1 MFLRDSLYSKVFS
14 SKDLYLDA
22 QVQAHAQ
29 RPSQLQPLSL
39 PIQKQLDITIRLSLS
54 RYLLVVVLR
63 HSYVLQRARVDA
75 SQRLM
80 RRS

>member
-29 RPSQLQPLSL
+29 RPSQVQPLSL

-54 RYLLVVVLR
+54 RYLLVVLR
-63 HSYVLQRARVDA
+63 HSYVLQRARVGA

>member
-1 MFLRDSLYSKVFS
+1 MSGAASVPSTISITGNFS
-14 SKDLYLDA
+14 HSQVHPSQRQRA
-22 QVQAHAQ
+22 SQVQ
-29 RPSQLQPLSL
+29 LGSL
-39 PIQKQLDITIRLSLS
+39 PTQKQLAIIRLSLS

>member
-29 RPSQLQPLSL
+29 RPSQVQPLSL
-39 PIQKQLDITIRLSLS
+39 PIQKQLDITIRLFLSLI
-54 RYLLVVVLR
+54 LLVVLR
-63 HSYVLQRARVDA
+63 HSYALQKLRVSA

>member
-29 RPSQLQPLSL
+29 RPSQVQPLSL
-39 PIQKQLDITIRLSLS
+39 PIQKQLDITIRLFLSLI
-54 RYLLVVVLR
+54 LLVVLR
-63 HSYVLQRARVDA
+63 HSYALQKLRVDA
-75 SQRLM
+75 LQRLM